1 LIANLKAEGI
11 WKKGSNRKEVLKLIS
26 TCPDPP
32 PSVVFLFS
40 KDLSLHQKKGD
51 FEIAGKSIGNLPLLL
66 ITEPGQYTFSAVF
79 DHVHI
84 DKEAIEIKS
93 DHVNIVMF

>member
-1 LIANLKAEGI
+1 VIANLKEEGV
-11 WKKGSNRKEVLKLIS
+11 WKKGSNRKEGLKLIS

-32 PSVVFLFS
+32 PSVAFLFS
-40 KDLSLHQKKGD
+40 KDPSLHQRKGD
-51 FEIAGKSIGNLPLLL
+51 IEIAGKSIGNLSLLL